1 MSNHCSLAVLKP
13 KNTLARPAPQSSE
26 LLLESMVTAMA
37 AKNSSSILSTAPKT
51 ISGLNVE
58 DATGIDDGEKV
69 EAADDDRSSSL
80 SELGDRAGI
89 EHSSRAGSE
98 ANETEAE
105 TERLEDSP
113 HKQRRQRDVLLTSTN
128 STYGDHQNRSVART
142 LLESCASPGQ
152 ISIAIFHQNWL
163 TVS

>member
-1 MSNHCSLAVLKP
+1 
-13 KNTLARPAPQSSE
+13 
-26 LLLESMVTAMA
+26 MA

-105 TERLEDSP
+105 TERLEASP

-128 STYGDHQNRSVART
+128 STYDDHHQNRSVTRT
-142 LLESCASPGQ
+142 LLENCASPGQ
-152 ISIAIFHQNWL
+152 ISIAIFHTNRL